1 MELGRRRWLQLQDLL
16 QAPILAN
23 FEGPHGHAGTGTH
36 VYSGLCVFR
45 CRCSFRG
52 VSWGIAGFRFLVDK
66 YFAFAYLFT
75 NGAAG
80 CDAAAVTAAVS
91 SETSI
96 VQRESESRLS
106 LIICLPATI
115 SIPSEGG
122 ERSSLDIPSNPY
134 TK

>member
-1 MELGRRRWLQLQDLL
+1 M
-16 QAPILAN
+16 I
-23 FEGPHGHAGTGTH
+23 
-36 VYSGLCVFR
+36 
-45 CRCSFRG
+45 RG

-122 ERSSLDIPSNPY
+122 ERCDGYSFEACGCVWCVLCGVWVLCGRASASGFLAICLKLTD
-134 TK
+134 